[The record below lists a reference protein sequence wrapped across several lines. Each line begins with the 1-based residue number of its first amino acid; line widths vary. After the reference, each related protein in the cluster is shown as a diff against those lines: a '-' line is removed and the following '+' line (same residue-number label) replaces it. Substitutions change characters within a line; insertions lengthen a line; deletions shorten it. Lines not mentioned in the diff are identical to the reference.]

1 MNEKEKKK
9 ALRKLIKEAVEID
22 DAQNE
27 PDDALTDENME
38 NSQQELPP
46 EDMLERIK
54 KEINKAQN

>member
-27 PDDALTDENME
+27 PDDALTDEDMK

-54 KEINKAQN
+54 KAIKKAQN

>member
-27 PDDALTDENME
+27 PDDALTDENMK

-46 EDMLERIK
+46 EDMLEKIK